1 MIDMNTIWGGILP
14 NLSDLDTLTTEK
26 VKVAVFAELG
36 KYDYTP
42 KAEHTEL
49 VQYDDDKKGYTMF
62 FVAKKVEGLS
72 DKSLKYY
79 KLIID
84 KFCQAIPKSLA
95 DYSSDDIRF
104 YLAKRQIDS
113 KCSFVTIDNERR
125 VLNSF
130 FEWLSSEGYIN
141 RNICSAIKNI
151 KVPKRKK
158 KAFSEIE
165 CTKIKQACFN
175 LDGQSVELKRKRA
188 VALTEFL
195 FSTGCRVGE
204 ISALKRENVDVENRE
219 AIVYGK
225 GNKER
230 TVFLTP
236 TCKMRL
242 LEYWEIQGDEIYAFS
257 PLKGNEHTEPLTTG
271 NIERE
276 IREIGNAAGVKNC
289 HPHRFRR
296 TAATLAL
303 RKGMSIFDVQRML
316 GHRNIETTKIYLD
329 LDDTDLKYQHDKYF

>member
-84 KFCQAIPKSLA
+84 KLCRAIPKPLTE
-95 DYSSDDIRF
+95 YTSDDVRF
-104 YLAKRQIDS
+104 YLAKRQMDS

-158 KAFSEIE
+158 KAFSEVE
-165 CTKIKQACFN
+165 CAKIRQICFN
-175 LDGQSVELKRKRA
+175 LDGINKERKRKRA

-204 ISALKRENVDVENRE
+204 ISILKRDDIDMEQRTATVH
-219 AIVYGK
+219 GK

-236 TCKMRL
+236 TAKMRI
-242 LEYWEIQGDEIYAFS
+242 LEYWDIQGDEIYAFS
-257 PLKGNEHTEPLTTG
+257 PLKDKERDEPLTTG
-271 NIERE
+271 SIERE
-276 IREIGNAAGVKNC
+276 IREIGNAAGVNNC

-296 TAATLAL
+296 TAATMAL

-316 GHRNIETTKIYLD
+316 GHKNIETTKIYLD
-329 LDDTDLKYQHDKYF
+329 LDDSDLKYQHDKYF